1 MISQSYELLPFLGL
15 SATCAIVKSSESCY
29 ADLRIYNVE
38 HIVQRGGHPGIFS
51 VGGYF

>member
-1 MISQSYELLPFLGL
+1 MVSQSYELFPFLGL

-38 HIVQRGGHPGIFS
+38 HIVHRGSRPGIFS
-51 VGGYF
+51 VGILF